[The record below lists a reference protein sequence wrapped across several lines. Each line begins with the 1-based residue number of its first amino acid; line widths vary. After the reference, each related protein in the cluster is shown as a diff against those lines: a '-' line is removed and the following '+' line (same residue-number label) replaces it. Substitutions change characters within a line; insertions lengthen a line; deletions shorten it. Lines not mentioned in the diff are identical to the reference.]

1 MVTDSQPSRFARLR
15 EHFHRLIDVPLPLL
29 AGAMAQVEPEL
40 REELAALLGHAVP
53 ETVGPFRIER
63 ELGRGG
69 MGVVYLARR
78 VDGAFEQR
86 VALKRMHMGLGPERA
101 QRFARERHI
110 LARLQH
116 PHIAKLLDGGIDDH
130 GQPWL
135 AMEYVE
141 GRPLIDAVRGL
152 SADSRLGIL
161 IDLCLAVAHAHAAL
175 VIHRDIKPG
184 NVLLASDGHPRL
196 LDFGIAKLE
205 DDSDLP
211 ATLTDVRPMTPRYA
225 APEQRRGERATTAVD
240 VYALGALAAEVFAT
254 DLSGSLKRIVAT
266 ACAERPEARYA
277 TVAAMADDLIDARVG
292 RPLRSGID
300 SRRERA
306 LAFARTHLWPLS
318 AALISVLALATGG
331 FVAWQQAQRAA
342 SEAEQARQN
351 LETLIDVIAAVSPD
365 RYRGQEPP
373 AGDVLLAAA
382 DALAN
387 RRHEQPQLA
396 TRGLSEL
403 GAGLINLGRTDDA
416 QRVLQRALDVPDL
429 APQQALDGMRLLALV
444 TDDAADARNLA
455 DRIAAIAP
463 HAARGPASSALG
475 SIAATLARLGDT
487 PRARASLAQAEH
499 LSGPM
504 SVEDEENYRRQRAQ
518 TLTRIGDLD
527 GAALAWSDVVRLHRD
542 RMDAFSAERQAEA
555 AWMRADLALQ
565 QGQLDLAQSEL
576 ERARPT
582 IESVFPDAHEERA
595 KFDLSRAELRV
606 KRGENAS
613 ALLQSVLAR
622 LPSDSNGAA
631 RARALLAP

>member
-1 MVTDSQPSRFARLR
+1 MDTDSQPTRFARLR

-29 AGAMAQVEPEL
+29 PGAMAQVEPEL
-40 REELAALLGHAVP
+40 REELAALLGHVVP

-135 AMEYVE
+135 AMEYIE
-141 GRPLIDAVRGL
+141 GRPLINAVRGL
-152 SADSRLGIL
+152 SLDARLGVL

-184 NVLLASDGHPRL
+184 NVLLATDGHPRL

-211 ATLTDVRPMTPRYA
+211 ATLTDLRPMTPRYA

-240 VYALGALAAEVFAT
+240 IYALGALAAEVLAT
-254 DLSGSLKRIVAT
+254 EVSGSLKRIVAT

-277 TVAAMADDLIDARVG
+277 TVAAMADDLIDARAG
-292 RPLRSGID
+292 RPLHSGID

-306 LAFARTHLWPLS
+306 LAFARTHVWPLS
-318 AALISVLALATGG
+318 TALISVLALATGG
-331 FVAWQQAQRAA
+331 LVAWQQAQRAA
-342 SEAEQARQN
+342 REAEQTRQH
-351 LETLIDVIAAVSPD
+351 LATLIDVIAAVSPD

-387 RRHEQPQLA
+387 RSHEQPLLA

-403 GAGLINLGRTDDA
+403 GAGLINLGRTEDA
-416 QRVLQRALDVPDL
+416 QRVLQRAVDVPGL
-429 APQQALDGMRLLALV
+429 APQQALDAMRLLALV
-444 TDDAADARNLA
+444 SDELTAARALA
-455 DRIAAIAP
+455 DRIAALAP
-463 HAARGPASSALG
+463 RAPRGPASSALG
-475 SIAATLARLGDT
+475 SIAATLARLGDV
-487 PRARASLAQAEH
+487 PRARALLARAEL

-518 TLTRIGDLD
+518 TLMRTGDLD
-527 GAALAWSDVVRLHRD
+527 GAAIAWRDVVGLHRD
-542 RMDAFSAERQAEA
+542 HADAFSAERQAEA
-555 AWMRADLALQ
+555 AWMRADLALAL
-565 QGQLDLAQSEL
+565 GQLDLAQSEL

-582 IESVFPDAHEERA
+582 IESAFPDTHEERA
-595 KFDLSRAELRV
+595 KFDLSRAELRLQ
-606 KRGENAS
+606 RGEDAS